1 MSDKKI
7 KILFP
12 HQTDFLNY
20 SQKECYNKDGFLLF
34 HSYGEGKTITSLS
47 WAMNYPNKKINII
60 IPKIIKEQ
68 WDNEIS
74 KIVPKK
80 NVKNIKFIEQD
91 SFLKNPSK
99 FSKQLKENLL
109 IFDEAHNICEY
120 FNNSDDNQNLSD
132 IINILK
138 YPSKLL
144 LLSATPIIDSIL
156 DLSLLVNIC
165 AKKKTM
171 NISKKAFYE
180 KYGNI
185 NESKKKK
192 INRDYNIFRGANSKL
207 FKTTFIAIIKK
218 VTAVIIAAI
227 IAKTVLK
234 YKKIYDQKYKKTN
247 RKDSKT
253 GETVY
258 LKKKNY
264 FECFI
269 PATGKDYGPTNIY
282 ERDVRVEGD
291 TSSNPLEMSV
301 LEWFLIFTISSL
313 LEQSTKL
320 ITLPINK
327 YIEKE
332 NNKLSKI
339 NIYDFYEL
347 NYEKIINDSF
357 KYVNIHSNFIKYPSQ
372 YSKEIIYLHEYS
384 LYQNFVIMDLIFDQE
399 TPRTYKLLQIYNE
412 NNYKQD
418 KLTYKKDG
426 IKVSNLNKIIYEIIL
441 KNIKVN
447 QKKYFGF
454 FINNENKFTLDD
466 LDSKTK
472 LIIRKY
478 IKKKEKTVIY
488 SNFLE
493 QGIKN
498 ISIIL
503 NYFNIKHYVLDDNCS
518 FKMKKD
524 ILEKFNKDDNSIKL
538 LLINEK
544 NLSGVNL
551 KEVKLLH
558 ILEPII
564 TNFKRKKL
572 LNIFENKKNKLI
584 INSHIFKQVKIIHTQ
599 KDDFELQIE
608 KINKDYQKNLKLEIN
623 EECLKKS
630 IELKK
635 KNSKKNFLILEWLS
649 KFGGLFNNIYKTV
662 AVGDFSAIGKVKKDY
677 AQQDFEYAANN
688 KNSMNNKIIKYIKTK
703 FETKNKKE
711 ITKVYN
717 LMAYVEENKT
727 KLNLNIDENI
737 YLLYLEDMKKIN
749 VIYKKI
755 YENSNQFKKDT
766 ECKQR
771 KCSIWTPT
779 DDGTCK
785 DMN

>member
-68 WDNEIS
+68 WENEIS

-80 NVKNIKFIEQD
+80 NVKNIKFIEYKK
-91 SFLKNPSK
+91 FLQNPEN
-99 FSKQLKENLL
+99 FSNQLKENLL

-218 VTAVIIAAI
+218 VATVIIAAI

-234 YKKIYDQKYKKTN
+234 YKKTHEQKYKKYG
-247 RKDSKT
+247 KDRKT

-258 LKKKNY
+258 LKKKKKFIQIHPLDGDDLGVYNP
-264 FECFI
+264 FERN
-269 PATGKDYGPTNIY
+269 A
-282 ERDVRVEGD
+282 RLEGD
-291 TSSNPLEMSV
+291 NSSNPLEMSV
-301 LEWFLIFTISSL
+301 VEWLLIFLISSL
-313 LEQSTKL
+313 LEKSTKL
-320 ITLPINK
+320 ITQPINK

-426 IKVSNLNKIIYEIIL
+426 IKVSNLNKFIYEIIL

-478 IKKKEKTVIY
+478 VKKKEKTVIY

-635 KNSKKNFLILEWLS
+635 KNSKKNFVILEWLS
-649 KFGGLFNNIYKTV
+649 KFGGLFNNIYKTI
-662 AVGDFSAIGKVKKDY
+662 ALGDLGAINKVKEDY
-677 AQQDFEYAANN
+677 DQQDFEYAANN
-688 KNSMNNKIIKYIKTK
+688 KNSINNKIIKYIKTK

-749 VIYKKI
+749 VIYNKI
-755 YENSNQFKKDT
+755 YENSNKFKKDT